1 MARPPGYTKQIGIRC
16 DPETEQRCLIAGA
29 GEGVVAGAR
38 RLIDRGWESWS
49 QAVGLAGASRAD
61 RLRAIAAELDQE
73 ASAYTVAPSG
83 ALMVSEPTADKIHQQ
98 RTETGAALV
107 STRQGLLLFGHGAD
121 EQETCFALDS
131 ESGEIGITG
140 GSARAVRQLGDTC
153 PAVAALAQLLAGVLS
168 RTAETVSQGEPPTA
182 APAGRHERLGLTVWG
197 AHPDDG
203 LARLQIGDAWLSCHS
218 LALTALCS
226 ELFALQ
232 TRVVAEAIGQRQQL
246 EAVLSQ
252 TPSREAIAL
261 AWSRTHG
268 EA

>member
-1 MARPPGYTKQIGIRC
+1 MSRPPGYTKQIAVRC
-16 DPETEQRCLIAGA
+16 SSETVERCLIAGA
-29 GEGVVAGAR
+29 GQGEVAGAR
-38 RLIDRGWESWS
+38 RLLDLGWQSYS

-83 ALMVSEPTADKIHQQ
+83 ALMVSEPTADKINQQ

-107 STRQGLLLFGHGAD
+107 STRQGVLLFGHGAG

-131 ESGEIGITG
+131 EAGEIGITG

-153 PAVAALAQLLAGVLS
+153 PAVAALAQLLAGVLA

-182 APAGRHERLGLTVWG
+182 APAGRHERLGMTVWG
-197 AHPDDG
+197 AHADDG

-252 TPSREAIAL
+252 PPSREAVTL
-261 AWSRTHG
+261 AWSRSHG
-268 EA
+268 E